1 MERRRFKMIW
11 NKIKL
16 FLPVVL
22 GALGGF
28 LYYQFIG
35 CNGSCAITGSPV
47 NSTLYGSLMGLIL
60 TDWKQIKL
68 LFTNSSRQNRAVTEK
83 EEQK

>member
-1 MERRRFKMIW
+1 MIW
-11 NKIKL
+11 KKIKL
-16 FLPVVL
+16 FLPVVI

-28 LYYQFIG
+28 LYYNFIG
-35 CNGSCAITGSPV
+35 CNGSCAITSSPV

-60 TDWKQIKL
+60 TDWKQLKL
-68 LFTNSSRQNRAVTEK
+68 LLKNPSRQNRAVTEK

>member
-1 MERRRFKMIW
+1 MIW

-22 GALGGF
+22 GALGGL
-28 LYYQFIG
+28 LYYNFIG
-35 CNGSCAITGSPV
+35 CSGSCAITGSPV

-60 TDWKQIKL
+60 TDWKKIKL
-68 LFTNSSRQNRAVTEK
+68 LFIKK
-83 EEQK
+83 EQE

>member
-1 MERRRFKMIW
+1 MIW
-11 NKIKL
+11 SKIKL
-16 FLPVVL
+16 FLPITL
-22 GALGGF
+22 SALGGF

-35 CNGSCAITGSPV
+35 CNGSCAITGSPI

-68 LFTNSSRQNRAVTEK
+68 LFIKPSRENPDEIKKENEK
-83 EEQK
+83 

>member
-1 MERRRFKMIW
+1 MIW

-16 FLPVVL
+16 FLPVAL
-22 GALGGF
+22 GAVGGF
-28 LYYQFIG
+28 LYYTFIG

-47 NSTLYGSLMGLIL
+47 NSTLYGSLMGLVL
-60 TDWKQIKL
+60 TDWNQLKL
-68 LFTNSSRQNRAVTEK
+68 LFNNSSRHSRAATGK

>member
-1 MERRRFKMIW
+1 MERGGFKMIW
-11 NKIKL
+11 NKAKL
-16 FLPVVL
+16 FLPVIL

-28 LYYQFIG
+28 LYYNFIG
-35 CNGSCAITGSPV
+35 CNGSCAITGSPI
-47 NSTLYGSLMGLIL
+47 NSTLYGSLIGLIL

-68 LFTNSSRQNRAVTEK
+68 LSNNPSRHSQAGTEK

>member
-1 MERRRFKMIW
+1 MMW
-11 NKIKL
+11 NKFKL

-28 LYYQFIG
+28 LYYNFVG

-47 NSTLYGSLMGLIL
+47 NSALYGSLIGLVL
-60 TDWKQIKL
+60 TDWKKIKL
-68 LFTNSSRQNRAVTEK
+68 LFNNTSRNERDQTEK
-83 EEQK
+83 EEEK

>member
-1 MERRRFKMIW
+1 MIW
-11 NKIKL
+11 GKVKL

-28 LYYQFIG
+28 LYYNFIG
-35 CNGSCAITGSPV
+35 CNGSCAITGSPF

-60 TDWKQIKL
+60 TDWKKVKL
-68 LFTNSSRQNRAVTEK
+68 LFIKKESEK
-83 EEQK
+83 